1 MAKESKTTKK
11 AQTLTAKAVEA
22 MKPDPDVAYRAPDL
36 RAKGLALRVATD
48 GGKTRDLAYR
58 IKGKGVRRLS
68 LGRFKGC
75 RARSSAPA
83 IERADVRSATRPRP
97 HRRGEGGP

>member
-1 MAKESKTTKK
+1 MTTESKTTRK
-11 AQTLTAKAVEA
+11 AQILTAKAIEA

-48 GGKTRDLAYR
+48 GGKTWDLAYR

-68 LGRFKGC
+68 LGRYNDVGLEQARR
-75 RARSSAPA
+75 RANELTSAA
-83 IERADVRSATRPRP
+83 RQ
-97 HRRGEGGP
+97 RRDLVA